1 MLLTWEAG
9 REKKNERS
17 KLLFKPPPR
26 VALTG
31 SIWVCGLWGMFVSVS
46 KLTLS
51 LQPRVTPLIVTLIA
65 HLSLSFLSIYLRVSE
80 PSGSG
85 WKVVP
90 IKWLHLVPGC
100 GDCFSG
106 LRFSLTTR
114 LTFPASHFQSS
125 REEHAAAINARAAAS
140 VPIAAAKNDN
150 LPSFGI
156 VFGLSASAQSTSTHT
171 H

>member
-1 MLLTWEAG
+1 MLKGKKWDALDMRSRE
-9 REKKNERS
+9 EKKRKERS

-26 VALTG
+26 VALTA

-51 LQPRVTPLIVTLIA
+51 FQPRVIPLFVTVTA
-65 HLSLSFLSIYLRVSE
+65 HPSLCFLSIYLWVSE
-80 PSGSG
+80 PSGSS

-100 GDCFSG
+100 RDCFSG

-114 LTFPASHFQSS
+114 LTSHFQSS
-125 REEHAAAINARAAAS
+125 REGTRRTINARACAAF
-140 VPIAAAKNDN
+140 
-150 LPSFGI
+150 LC
-156 VFGLSASAQSTSTHT
+156 LSR
-171 H
+171 